1 MIKKI
6 GILTSGGDAPGM
18 NDAIVGAIRAG
29 YNLNKEM
36 YVVYGGYRGLIENK
50 IIKVNKD
57 FGRDSLSKGGTMI
70 KSARLPEFKQDEVQ
84 YQAIEALKREGIEAL
99 IVIGGDGSYMGAKKL
114 TEKGI
119 NCIGLPGTI
128 DNDIASSEFTI
139 GFDTALNTVVN
150 AIDNIVDTSSSHN
163 RCAVVEIMGNHCP
176 DLTLYAGIATNADYI
191 MTADSSL
198 SEDELIES
206 LKELKKTDPDH
217 VLICVAEKLL
227 DTEALTKR
235 IAAET
240 GFDTRLT
247 VLGHIQRGGRPSAME
262 RVNSLRMGAYAVQLL
277 DKGIGGVCIGTDGSK
292 LVYHDIYEAL
302 KLPRDKKL
310 DLYDTHKLLK

>member
-18 NDAIVGAIRAG
+18 NDAIVGAIRSG
-29 YNLNKEM
+29 FNLNKEM
-36 YVVYGGYRGLIENK
+36 YVVYDGFRGLIENK
-50 IIKVNKD
+50 IVKVNKD
-57 FGRDSLSKGGTMI
+57 FARDSMCRGGTII
-70 KSARLPEFKQDEVQ
+70 KSARLPEFKEDAVQ
-84 YQAIEALKREGIEAL
+84 QKAVENLRKIGIDAL

-128 DNDIASSEFTI
+128 DNDINSTEITI

-150 AIDNIVDTSSSHN
+150 AIDSIVETSSSHR

-176 DLTLYAGIATNADYI
+176 DLTLYGGIATNADFILTKDYF
-191 MTADSSL
+191 MG
-198 SEDELIES
+198 EDKLIEE
-206 LKELKKTDPDH
+206 LKEFKKKDPDH

-227 DTEALTKR
+227 DTQKLTQR
-235 IAAET
+235 IIDEV

-247 VLGHIQRGGRPSAME
+247 VLGHIQRGGDPSAME
-262 RVNSLRMGAYAVQLL
+262 RVSALRMGSYAVQLL
-277 DKGIGGVCIGTDGSK
+277 DQGIGGVCIGNDGNK
-292 LVYHDIYEAL
+292 LVYRDIYEAL
-302 KLPRDKKL
+302 KLPRDKKE
-310 DLYDTHKLLK
+310 DLYKVHELLR